1 MCYTIWVMKIGN
13 IELKNN
19 LILAPMAGVTDLAFR
34 SLAIECGADY
44 CVTEMVSA
52 KAMSYDN
59 KKTFDLLKI
68 APNEKIKVVQIFG
81 DEPDT
86 MASMCKVLEKDF
98 DIIDINMGCPAPK
111 IVKNNSGSALMKNE
125 TLAYDIIKA
134 CVDSVKVPITVKFRK
149 GFDKDSVNAVSFAK
163 MCEKAGASAITIHGR
178 TREQYYEGQVDL
190 DIIKAVKEAVNI
202 PVIANGDVK
211 DKESYKHML
220 DYTHAD
226 AVMIG
231 RGALGN
237 PAVFSEI
244 LGRKDSPD
252 KLYFIKK
259 HIEILRQNYDDSFI
273 VGHMRKHI
281 LWYLKGEKG
290 ANAVKVQVSTEK
302 DIDKVIEIVTEFFK
316 NTK

>member
-1 MCYTIWVMKIGN
+1 MKIGS

-34 SLAIECGADY
+34 SLAIESGADY
-44 CVTEMVSA
+44 AVTEMVSA

-59 KKTFDLLKI
+59 KKTFDLLKV

-86 MASMCKVLEKDF
+86 MADMCKILEKDF

-125 TLAYDIIKA
+125 ALAYDIIKA

-163 MCEKAGASAITIHGR
+163 MCERAGASAITIHGR
-178 TREQYYEGQVDL
+178 TREQYYEGSVDL
-190 DIIKAVKEAVNI
+190 DIIKAVKEAVDI
-202 PVIANGDVK
+202 PVIANGDVR
-211 DKESYKHML
+211 DIESYKHIL

-237 PAVFSEI
+237 PGVFSEI
-244 LGRKDSPD
+244 LGKTDIPD

-259 HIEILRQNYDDSFI
+259 HISILRENYDDTFI

-290 ANAVKVQVSTEK
+290 ANAIKVQVSTEK
-302 DIDKVIEIVTEFFK
+302 DIDKVIEIVTNFFE